1 MTNIFQSEFNND
13 ILVYI
18 ALKEDP
24 WYKAFNPLFEEYG
37 FGFIMD
43 GVCMINGGIN
53 LSEDILKW
61 IEAHEVAHYI
71 LGHKEEKNPKDE
83 LDADTLS
90 YEMLYEK
97 GYYKSAELVKQKSI
111 ERHGHQI

>member
-1 MTNIFQSEFNND
+1 MTRMFQSEFNTD

-18 ALKEDP
+18 ASKKDP
-24 WYKAFNPLFEEYG
+24 WYKSFNPLFEEYG
-37 FGFIMD
+37 FGFIKD
-43 GVCMINGGIN
+43 NVCMINGGIN

-83 LDADTLS
+83 LEADTLAYQLLS
-90 YEMLYEK
+90 QK
-97 GYYKSAELVKQKSI
+97 GYHKSAQLVKEKSI